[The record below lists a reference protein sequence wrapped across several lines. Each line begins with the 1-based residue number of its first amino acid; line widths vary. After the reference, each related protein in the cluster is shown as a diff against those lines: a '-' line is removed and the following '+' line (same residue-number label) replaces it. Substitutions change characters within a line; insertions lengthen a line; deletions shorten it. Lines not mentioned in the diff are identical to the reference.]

1 MQIGTQDIKIISVY
15 FLQIKIHFQFIAVY
29 RDWAIYCESDTW
41 QVMQLNDN
49 NKNQPFI
56 LSLYSLS
63 IILTDVIGKITG
75 MILWPW
81 KS

>member
-15 FLQIKIHFQFIAVY
+15 FLQINIHFQFIAVY
-29 RDWAIYCESDTW
+29 RDWAIYCESDIW

-75 MILWPW
+75 MIL
-81 KS
+81 